1 MNQFEAKPRSSIF
14 VAFFWRLF
22 FVLFSEHRVF
32 QFIDRVA
39 VELHRRNPH
48 RPVSFGVFLKE
59 GDADSFFL
67 NLSERRY
74 FLLGDLQGGSIQ
86 DRFGHVL
93 DTGNFRIV
101 SFSSSLEEYD
111 ARRFNLF
118 LKYTRNFF
126 HNQIKETKL
135 RHSGA
140 ADRA

>member
-1 MNQFEAKPRSSIF
+1 MNQFEAKPRTSIF

-74 FLLGDLQGGSIQ
+74 FLLEDLQGGSVQ

-101 SFSSSLEEYD
+101 SFSSSQEEYD

-126 HNQIKETKL
+126 DNQIKEKKL